1 MQGKI
6 IMIMVIILL
15 SNMSSG
21 DVLLWHHTCNMLK
34 TMTKKKKKSK
44 DPLRLSS
51 LYKSYHYNRKKNGDT
66 KSLLPKV
73 DPLGSW
79 YINKYIIN
87 LNKAWTGKAI
97 FSPFLGH
104 FRSLSSFIFIIIMM
118 MEFFW

>member
-34 TMTKKKKKSK
+34 TMTKKKKSK